1 MIEKRKYYSAS
12 LAIGLFAGTLAAQE
26 PPLVTPQNALG
37 TSVFPLAR
45 FGSELSLPRVARTGA
60 AFWLESEAPAGVSTA
75 PAAVSAP
82 RSGGPRQIT
91 LEQVKQ
97 QQFVAPADSSP
108 MARLAYHTIE
118 AAKQHRL
125 GAQADYFPKISA
137 TVANLHYDQLLGSVL
152 TLQRP
157 LAGTTAQVPV
167 AVFSQNQTLAA
178 ITLVQPITPLFQ
190 VYQLVKIA
198 RADEKIAMAKAG
210 VSIAKNSSGT
220 RLASD
225 SEIEENYLKL
235 LIAQRRSTELKLKS
249 NEARPLF
256 ASTSIDLA
264 TVSGH
269 EPELIEI
276 RKALVVA
283 NNEVKDLTA
292 SLNRI
297 MGWPEDT
304 QLKLVPPDPLVENIS
319 LKDVAD
325 QTGPVTLDLI
335 EAEQTAAKARAASVL
350 SKLAYVPTVAAM
362 GGFVNQNVMPILPSN
377 IGFGGVIVS
386 YNVFDFGKREHAVK
400 EASAQLGM
408 AEVAVELTKAKIA
421 ANMKKT
427 YFELERSRQF
437 SQVAQ
442 QMGSSVTRLM
452 KVSSDSESADVM
464 AVRTKVE
471 IEMFEADLAHRQA
484 YARMKALMGGTDK
497 K

>member
-1 MIEKRKYYSAS
+1 MIEKGKYYSAS
-12 LAIGLFAGTLAAQE
+12 LAIGLFAGTLAAQD
-26 PPLVTPQNALG
+26 PPIVTPQNVLG
-37 TSVFPLAR
+37 TSTIPLGGFRSESSFPTA
-45 FGSELSLPRVARTGA
+45 ARTGA
-60 AFWLESEAPAGVSTA
+60 AFWLESNSPTGVSTGS
-75 PAAVSAP
+75 AAASPP
-82 RSGGPRQIT
+82 RSREPRQIT

-97 QQFVAPADSSP
+97 QQFVAPAGSSP
-108 MARLAYHTIE
+108 MARLAYLSIE

-125 GAQADYFPKISA
+125 GAQADYFPKLSA
-137 TVANLHYDQLLGSVL
+137 LVTNLHFDEFLGNVL
-152 TLQRP
+152 SIQRP
-157 LAGTTAQVPV
+157 LAGTTVQVPLPLL
-167 AVFSQNQTLAA
+167 SQNQTVAA
-178 ITLVQPITPLFQ
+178 ITFVQPITPLFQ

-220 RLASD
+220 KLASD

-235 LIAQRRSTELKLKS
+235 LIAQRRSTELRLKS
-249 NEARPLF
+249 DETRPLF

-264 TVSGH
+264 NVSGH
-269 EPELIEI
+269 EAELMEVK
-276 RKALVVA
+276 KALVAA
-283 NNEVKDLTA
+283 NAEVKDLTA

-304 QLKLVPPDPLVENIS
+304 QLELVPPDPLVENIS
-319 LKDVAD
+319 LTNVAD
-325 QTGPVTLDLI
+325 QTPPPNLDLI
-335 EAEQTAAKARAASVL
+335 EAEQTAVKARAASVL
-350 SKLAYVPTVAAM
+350 SKLAYMPTVGAVA
-362 GGFVNQNVMPILPSN
+362 GFINQNAVPLVPNN
-377 IGFGGVIVS
+377 IGYGGVMVS

-427 YFELERSRQF
+427 YFELERARQF

-452 KVSSDSESADVM
+452 KVSSTPESADVT